1 MAYPTLLR
9 LVIAYLLNVSVM
21 VCGSDSQ
28 LWYCK
33 HYTCKRRS
41 QVPHEITVFC
51 KTINRERG
59 RRGKRLP
66 AIWHCNWMANEVSR
80 DLEGE
85 EELKVA
91 ITLHRLLRSH
101 LGTAASPGGFVR
113 VNFISRR
120 GSDTP
125 WWQAAVCGWW
135 WWLMEL
141 TVWDRAG
148 GGNHLL
154 SWPSPLQI
162 SCGKTEVSTVCFL
175 GGETNGFVAQL
186 QFVSLANLIVLC
198 KVLLCGFFSFFFP
211 SWSVILKRKA
221 VKQK

>member
-1 MAYPTLLR
+1 M

-28 LWYCK
+28 LWYYK

-66 AIWHCNWMANEVSR
+66 PIWHCNWTANEVSR

-85 EELKVA
+85 EEFKVA
-91 ITLHRLLRSH
+91 TLHSLWRSH
-101 LGTAASPGGFVR
+101 LGTAASPGDFVR
-113 VNFISRR
+113 VNFISRS

-141 TVWDRAG
+141 TA
-148 GGNHLL
+148 H
-154 SWPSPLQI
+154 
-162 SCGKTEVSTVCFL
+162 E
-175 GGETNGFVAQL
+175 
-186 QFVSLANLIVLC
+186 IVLGVEITC
-198 KVLLCGFFSFFFP
+198 SVGLPHCRSLMERQRCPQSAFWRGDEWLCGS
-211 SWSVILKRKA
+211 IA
-221 VKQK
+221 VYFTG